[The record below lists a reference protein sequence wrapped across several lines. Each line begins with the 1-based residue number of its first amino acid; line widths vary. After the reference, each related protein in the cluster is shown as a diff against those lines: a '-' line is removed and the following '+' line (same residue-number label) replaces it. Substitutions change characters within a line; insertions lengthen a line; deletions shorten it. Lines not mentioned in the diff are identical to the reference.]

1 MPSSTENFTQ
11 DQLNLISD
19 GLTTPNEAFNLDE
32 GSFDFALDLVL
43 HKERPL
49 FLQYPVSFSCVPVN
63 ANK

>member
-1 MPSSTENFTQ
+1 MFEILYKLIAAL
-11 DQLNLISD
+11 LNK
-19 GLTTPNEAFNLDE
+19 AKHVHFVLDE

>member
-1 MPSSTENFTQ
+1 MFEILYKLIAAL
-11 DQLNLISD
+11 LNK
-19 GLTTPNEAFNLDE
+19 AKRVHFVLDE

-43 HKERPL
+43 HIERPL